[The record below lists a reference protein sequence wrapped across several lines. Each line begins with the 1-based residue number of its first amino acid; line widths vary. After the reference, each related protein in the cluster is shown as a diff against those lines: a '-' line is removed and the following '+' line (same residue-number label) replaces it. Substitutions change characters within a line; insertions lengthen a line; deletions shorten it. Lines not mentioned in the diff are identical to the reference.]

1 MKKLKR
7 SRNKVLMGVCA
18 GFAEYFNIDPA
29 IVRIIWLV
37 LSFASFGT
45 FGIAYIICG
54 VVMPEDDDVIYQDD
68 ENYSANNNTSLFI
81 GIGLVLLGAFL
92 LAKVIFPRFSFIIR
106 DLSKFWPVLL
116 ILLGIYILFNRNS
129 EK

>member
-92 LAKVIFPRFSFIIR
+92 LAKVIFPRFSFIQ
-106 DLSKFWPVLL
+106 
-116 ILLGIYILFNRNS
+116 ILAGIAYIIGHIYTF
-129 EK
+129 